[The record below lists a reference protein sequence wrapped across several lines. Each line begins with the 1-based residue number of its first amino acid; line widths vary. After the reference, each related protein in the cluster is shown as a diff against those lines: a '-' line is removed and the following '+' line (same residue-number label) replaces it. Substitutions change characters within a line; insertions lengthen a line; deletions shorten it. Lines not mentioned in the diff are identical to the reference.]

1 MHHVS
6 NISGEAALNRLREGN
21 VRYISSTVNNGDIS
35 PEIRRKTVEDG
46 QHPYAIVVCCS
57 DSRVVPE
64 DIFMCGIGEIFV
76 IRVAGNIIS
85 RSQIGSIEYAADHLG
100 CHLVMVL
107 GHTNCGAV
115 DSAIN
120 LEVEGYTKFLTDEVK
135 RMIGGEKDPYKATC
149 INARAGAK
157 LVNLYM
163 KPEERGPEM
172 ELKVVPAVYHTDTGE
187 VELLQ

>member
-1 MHHVS
+1 MHSS
-6 NISGEAALNRLREGN
+6 NISGEAALNRLLEGN
-21 VRYISSTVNNGDIS
+21 RRYIESTTNNGDIS
-35 PEIRRKTVEDG
+35 KEIRLDTYENG

-57 DSRVVPE
+57 DSRVIPE
-64 DIFMCGIGEIFV
+64 AIFMCGIGEIFT

-85 RSQIGSIEYAADHLG
+85 RSQIGAIEYAADHLG
-100 CHLVMVL
+100 CHLVMIL
-107 GHTNCGAV
+107 GHTACGAV

-120 LEVEGYTKFLTDEVK
+120 LEVEGYTKFLTDEIK

-163 KPEERGPEM
+163 KPEERGLER
-172 ELKVVPAVYHTDTGE
+172 ELKVVPAVYHTDSGE
-187 VELLQ
+187 VEIIQ